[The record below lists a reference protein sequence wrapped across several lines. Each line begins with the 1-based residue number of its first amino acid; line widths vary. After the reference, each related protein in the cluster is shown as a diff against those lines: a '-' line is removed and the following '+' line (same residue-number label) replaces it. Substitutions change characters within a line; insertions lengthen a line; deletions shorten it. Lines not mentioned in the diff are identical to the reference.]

1 MEKNM
6 KRLFLIMWFAAL
18 LILSAC
24 FDDGGSSSGDSTG
37 DPVVFAGKIEKGAL
51 QKGANIT
58 ASEWS
63 ATDGYSGKTY
73 ASETFDDKGGYEI
86 SSSGLQ
92 GLLDIKAD
100 GFFINENTNTV
111 ENTRIILSGLADS
124 EASGGNINIITHIIK
139 QRVIKLIK
147 EEGKTFAEASNQ
159 AVSELY
165 SGLGWEPENPLNTNI
180 STNAK
185 LLFLSAAVC
194 KNRNV
199 NAVSALLT
207 QLTNDMVDGVVD
219 LSVLNN
225 SFSLVNV
232 DEVTAN
238 ITAMYGQCPEIGSV
252 KSDILT
258 LKGIVDA
265 TVRTVNIQP
274 VRTCEFYMF
283 NGSTLYGY
291 YDDDIRTIVITY
303 NQSYLLVDSV
313 GAITVQD
320 FFSITDAGVKTLY
333 FKTKYD
339 FESFSRYFK
348 QVGTVV
354 TELESLPNKP
364 LAVEQTVATADFR
377 TYRSFDGPLP
387 VTTVEATLYDGATQ
401 RGVLTGYYIASNWQ
415 GRGKGIFTTWNSNG
429 NNVWLSAD
437 ATTALTSTMIVNTI
451 QGITQIW

>member
-1 MEKNM
+1 M
-6 KRLFLIMWFAAL
+6 KRLFFIMYFVAL

-24 FDDGGSSSGDSTG
+24 SGDSGSDG
-37 DPVVFAGKIEKGAL
+37 DGDDSNEVVVFGGNIEKGAL

-63 ATDGYSGKTY
+63 AVDGYSGKTY

-124 EASGGNINIITHIIK
+124 SAIGGNINIITHIIK

-147 EEGKTFAEASNQ
+147 EENMSFADASNQ

-165 SGLGWEPENPLNTNI
+165 SGLGWTPENPLNTNI

-185 LLFLSAAVC
+185 LLFLSAALC

-219 LSVLNN
+219 LSILND

-232 DEVTAN
+232 AEVTAN
-238 ITAMYGQCPEIGSV
+238 ITAMYGQCPDITTV
-252 KSDILT
+252 KSEILA
-258 LKGIVDA
+258 LKGLVDA
-265 TVRTVNIQP
+265 TVRTVNVQP
-274 VRTCEFYMF
+274 IRSCEFYMF
-283 NGSTLYGY
+283 DGSTLYGY
-291 YDDDIRTIVITY
+291 YDNDIRTIGVTY
-303 NQSYLLVDSV
+303 NQTYLLVDSV
-313 GAITVQD
+313 GAVTVQD
-320 FFSITDAGVKTLY
+320 FFSITESGVKTLY
-333 FKTKYD
+333 FKIKYD
-339 FESFSRYFK
+339 FENFSRFFK
-348 QVGTVV
+348 QIGTVV
-354 TELESLPNKP
+354 TELENLPAKP
-364 LAVEQTVATADFR
+364 LATEQTIVSADFSS
-377 TYRSFDGPLP
+377 YRSWDGPKP
-387 VTTVEATLYDGATQ
+387 VTTVKATLNGGTTQ
-401 RGVLTGYYIASNWQ
+401 RGVLTGYYVASNWQ
-415 GRGKGIFTTWNSNG
+415 GRGKGVFTVWDSNG
-429 NNVWLSAD
+429 NNVWLSAT
-437 ATTALTSTMIVNTI
+437 ATTALTSEMIINTI